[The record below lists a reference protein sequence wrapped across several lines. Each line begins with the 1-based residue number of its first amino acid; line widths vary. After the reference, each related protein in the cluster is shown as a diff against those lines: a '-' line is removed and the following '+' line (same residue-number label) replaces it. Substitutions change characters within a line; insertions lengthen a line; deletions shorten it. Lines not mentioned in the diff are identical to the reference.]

1 MSAYDNFLQ
10 FAGQKDR
17 VTCCAQV
24 TQLFTLDWDVH
35 NDDNT
40 LAVMQLDIINAF
52 CSVCRQTQVEVL
64 AEKASTSYNNGNV
77 RDGDMIPCA
86 PSLRKYCGYFQSMQ
100 AHSSTLRF
108 IDHRGQPYHLTCL
121 RVGSRAMVSRQYD
134 LLSRSTLP
142 LVVSFNV
149 TLPAKEP
156 PFVMIFSLLLLI
168 KML

>member
-1 MSAYDNFLQ
+1 MHDVDNPL
-10 FAGQKDR
+10 
-17 VTCCAQV
+17 V
-24 TQLFTLDWDVH
+24 
-35 NDDNT
+35 
-40 LAVMQLDIINAF
+40 VMQLDIINAF
-52 CSVCRQTQVEVL
+52 CSVSRQAQLDVM
-64 AEKASTSYNNGNV
+64 AEMASTSYNNGNV
-77 RDGDMIPCA
+77 RDGDIIPCA